1 MHEFVQ
7 IPILLF
13 LAILLIGI
21 VMFVFNIYIMFK
33 WGKDLDELDRL
44 EKAYRRDIA
53 NRQYNV

>member
-1 MHEFVQ
+1 MYEFVQ
-7 IPILLF
+7 IPVILF
-13 LAILLIGI
+13 LVILLIGI
-21 VMFVFNIYIMFK
+21 VMFVFNIYIMLK

>member
-1 MHEFVQ
+1 MYEFVQ
-7 IPILLF
+7 IPIILF

-44 EKAYRRDIA
+44 EKAYRKDIA

>member
-1 MHEFVQ
+1 MYEFVQ
-7 IPILLF
+7 IPIILF

-21 VMFVFNIYIMFK
+21 VMFVFNIYIMLK

>member
-1 MHEFVQ
+1 MYEFVQ
-7 IPILLF
+7 IPVILF

-44 EKAYRRDIA
+44 EKAYRKDIA

>member
-7 IPILLF
+7 IPIVLF

>member
-1 MHEFVQ
+1 MNEFVQ

>member
-1 MHEFVQ
+1 MYEFVQ
-7 IPILLF
+7 IPIILF

-44 EKAYRRDIA
+44 EKAYRKDIA
-53 NRQYNV
+53 NRQYSV

>member
-1 MHEFVQ
+1 MYEFVQ
-7 IPILLF
+7 IPIILF

-44 EKAYRRDIA
+44 EKAYRKDIS